1 MSLLHERCV
10 FSVFFKYDFRS
21 SRSNADFL
29 IVWFVKSARDFNMS
43 AATPAVALDT

>member
-10 FSVFFKYDFRS
+10 FSGFKYDFRS